1 MGGDSPK
8 YVVLE
13 VHYDNPSL
21 DVGMVDNSG
30 LEFFYVS
37 EEPENRA
44 AFLSIGQISSS
55 NLVIPLK
62 ADNFVV
68 NALCPSKCTKK
79 VSIIMTLAVDIL
91 LVLN

>member
-1 MGGDSPK
+1 MGGDNPK

-13 VHYDNPSL
+13 VHYDNPNL
-21 DVGMVDNSG
+21 DAGMVDNSG

-44 AFLSIGQISSS
+44 AFLSISSS
-55 NLVIPLK
+55 NLVIPPK

-68 NALCPSKCTKK
+68 NALCPSECTKK
-79 VSIIMTLAVDIL
+79 VSIIMTLAVDIPI
-91 LVLN
+91 LN